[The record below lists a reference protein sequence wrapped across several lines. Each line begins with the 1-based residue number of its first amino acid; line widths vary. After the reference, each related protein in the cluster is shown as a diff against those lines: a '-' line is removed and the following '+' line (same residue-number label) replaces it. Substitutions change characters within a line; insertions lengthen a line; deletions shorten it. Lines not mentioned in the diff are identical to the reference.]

1 MYAELSKC
9 FLLCHDAFAQFS
21 RKRLIAI
28 AFGILSIYLLTPYLL
43 LLGMSL
49 TSVVDCS
56 PPYSPLFYKYGSI
69 LNIRLNFTHYARVLS
84 ESVFINALCSS
95 LIIAVLSTLICL
107 IIGLPMA
114 YAIYRSNKHMQ
125 IWLLMLIFVPFW
137 TSTLLRIYAF
147 MHIVSHFGLSHFVPV
162 TNHLS
167 VMTAASMYNTLMTCT
182 CIAYTYLP
190 FMIFP
195 ISSALDKIEYSY
207 IEASYDLGASSPY
220 TLLHVVIPMAKNGI
234 YTGCLMIF
242 IPSIGEYLIPQL
254 LGSSNTLGYIIGRE
268 FSCKVSWPSAAALSV
283 LTILF
288 VIIPIIVMQ
297 KTFASK
303 KRNNTETEDPHTDE
317 ETIGVRPEPLEARS
331 FIYTMPHRTG
341 ESI

>member
-1 MYAELSKC
+1 MYEGLSKC
-9 FLLCHDAFAQFS
+9 LLLCHNTISQFS
-21 RKRLIAI
+21 QKKIISI
-28 AFGILSIYLLTPYLL
+28 AFCIVSIYLLTPYLL

-69 LNIRLNFTHYARVLS
+69 LNLRLNFTHYAHILS

-95 LIIAVLSTLICL
+95 LIIACISTLICL

-114 YAIYRSNKHMQ
+114 YAIYRSSKHMQ

-147 MHIVSHFGLSHFVPV
+147 MHITSHFGLSHFAHV
-162 TNHLS
+162 TNNLS
-167 VMTAASMYNTLMTCT
+167 VISSASMYNTIMTCT

-207 IEASYDLGASSPY
+207 IEASYDLGASAAY
-220 TLLHVVIPMAKNGI
+220 TVMHVVIPMSKNGI

-254 LGSSNTLGYIIGRE
+254 LGSANTLGYIIGRE

-288 VIIPIIVMQ
+288 VIIPLIVMQ

-303 KRNNTETEDPHTDE
+303 NHHHNEEEDLNDE
-317 ETIGVRPEPLEARS
+317 ELIGVRPEPLEARS
-331 FIYTMPHRTG
+331 FMYRMQNSLG
-341 ESI
+341 EEK